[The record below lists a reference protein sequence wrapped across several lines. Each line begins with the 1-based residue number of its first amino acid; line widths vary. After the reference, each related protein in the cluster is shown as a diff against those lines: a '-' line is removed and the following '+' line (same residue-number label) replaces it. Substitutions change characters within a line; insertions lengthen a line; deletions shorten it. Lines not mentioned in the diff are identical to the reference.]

1 MLPTGCICFRVY
13 FFFVPSNG
21 KYLKI
26 FSRPKHEILLI
37 SLLAIL
43 LDNKIWKYSF
53 HYSNKH
59 KFPFLIYIKWKC
71 KIFAIGLLRS
81 QAPLTK
87 KNRELKR
94 KLTPYLLTPKCNI
107 VGWRCYRSFLYT
119 IIHIFSCY
127 CLTRCQQI
135 ITIFCYL
142 VSQQYQRLQNLYSNS
157 SYREF
162 WIL

>member
-1 MLPTGCICFRVY
+1 MLPTGCICFWVS

-71 KIFAIGLLRS
+71 KIFAICLLRS
-81 QAPLTK
+81 QAPSPK
-87 KNRELKR
+87 KSRELKR

-119 IIHIFSCY
+119 IIHIFFLLLFNKMSTNNNDF
-127 CLTRCQQI
+127 LLFGKP
-135 ITIFCYL
+135 TIPTTTKF
-142 VSQQYQRLQNLYSNS
+142 V
-157 SYREF
+157 F
-162 WIL
+162 KFV